1 MRIKSFTAQNTAQAM
16 NMIRQELGDDAVIIS
31 NDTMAD
37 GQIYITAAIED
48 DFDFDFNDEQEVE
61 IVTHK
66 GKFDD
71 SIIRES
77 LDYHGTID
85 IVRDRILANIRKLS
99 IEKQIF
105 DDKLLLELC
114 FGKMF
119 NYFNILELSNP
130 VKLFMGTPGSGKSTA
145 IAKSATQAKINNIN
159 TCIISTD
166 NVRAGANNQ
175 LEAFAKILQEDFFF
189 CKDERCL
196 YDTIQKAKENY
207 ELILIDTPG
216 INPFIKEQVAKV
228 ANLSEVVKSDAILT
242 LDAGKNT
249 FEAVEIAEIFM
260 NLGARYMLPTRLDL
274 TRRVGSLLSVANCC
288 DLGFCSASV
297 SSSIANGLASIDN
310 KSLAKLI
317 LA

>member
-1 MRIKSFTAQNTAQAM
+1 MRIKSFTAPNTAQAM
-16 NMIRQELGDDAVIIS
+16 NMIRQELGDEAVIIS

-48 DFDFDFNDEQEVE
+48 DFEFDFNDEQEVE
-61 IVTHK
+61 VINRK
-66 GKFDD
+66 NKFDD

-85 IVRDRILANIRKLS
+85 IVRDRILANVRKLS
-99 IEKQIF
+99 VEHQLF
-105 DDKLLLELC
+105 DDRLLLELC
-114 FGKMF
+114 FGQMF
-119 NYFNILELSNP
+119 NYSNILELDNT

-145 IAKSATQAKINNIN
+145 IAKTATQAKIKNIN

-189 CKDERCL
+189 CKDERNL
-196 YDTIQKAKENY
+196 YETTQKAKEIY
-207 ELILIDTPG
+207 DLILIDTPG

-249 FEAVEIAEIFM
+249 FEAVEIAEVFM
-260 NLGARYMLPTRLDL
+260 DLGAKYILPTRLDL
-274 TRRVGSLLSVANCC
+274 TRRIGSLLSVANCC
-288 DLGFCSASV
+288 NLSFCSASV
-297 SSSIANGLASIDN
+297 SSSIANGLANIDN